1 MTIRRWKPVFLGLL
15 MIIAGASS
23 LFVGAVYIVANTLV
37 SHFQI
42 ELYHDMNVAAA
53 FMGLFWCVSSMIV
66 LLTGLYTIRF
76 SKMTE
81 RLLSINEKLKAAWII
96 ALIGLVIG
104 IVGVIIDLRA
114 FSSTLTP
121 LMLDTFVY
129 AWIPVLMLQVRQMS
143 REIKGKKAT
152 TLLWVILSIVNTVL
166 ALSSPWIVLFLLN
179 SMT

>member
-1 MTIRRWKPVFLGLL
+1 
-15 MIIAGASS
+15 
-23 LFVGAVYIVANTLV
+23 
-37 SHFQI
+37 
-42 ELYHDMNVAAA
+42 
-53 FMGLFWCVSSMIV
+53 